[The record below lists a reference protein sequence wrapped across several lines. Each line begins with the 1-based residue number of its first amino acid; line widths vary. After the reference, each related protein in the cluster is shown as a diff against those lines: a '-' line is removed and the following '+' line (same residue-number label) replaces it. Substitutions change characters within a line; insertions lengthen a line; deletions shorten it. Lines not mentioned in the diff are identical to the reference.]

1 MGQKV
6 KLSELQSMIED
17 NDVRHLTKEQKDE
30 YINRLVESREVKTRG
45 VRANNVAAARD
56 MTATSDAII
65 KEVRHSCYHE
75 MVCAH
80 VSSGSS
86 IILHCGQDA
95 MDFSS

>member
-1 MGQKV
+1 
-6 KLSELQSMIED
+6 MIED
-17 NDVRHLTKEQKDE
+17 DNVQHLTKEQKDE
-30 YINRLVESREVKTRG
+30 YINQLIESQEVKTRG
-45 VRANNVAAARD
+45 VHTSNVAAAHN

-75 MVCAH
+75 MVCTH

-86 IILHCGQDA
+86 IILHCDA